1 MEINGRSTKDMTHAD
16 AIELIKQCGS
26 SVSLLVKRGGKL
38 PQHLGECWPFMFMY
52 DHEKLAADIFKIL
65 NAEDLFKR
73 QAQIGDAYTS
83 EGCIKIFQIR

>member
-38 PQHLGECWPFMFMY
+38 PQHLGECLPCPLKAPEVKMKF
-52 DHEKLAADIFKIL
+52 L
-65 NAEDLFKR
+65 
-73 QAQIGDAYTS
+73 S
-83 EGCIKIFQIR
+83 

>member
-38 PQHLGECWPFMFMY
+38 PQHLGELRPLIFMPRVK
-52 DHEKLAADIFKIL
+52 HSWL
-65 NAEDLFKR
+65 
-73 QAQIGDAYTS
+73 
-83 EGCIKIFQIR
+83 IFQDS

>member
-38 PQHLGECWPFMFMY
+38 PQHLGECLACPLTPSATERKF
-52 DHEKLAADIFKIL
+52 KLLLGHGQKL
-65 NAEDLFKR
+65 N
-73 QAQIGDAYTS
+73 
-83 EGCIKIFQIR
+83 